1 MCSKFPRWIWEKFF
15 TYIYLFDNNRNKTEI
30 CIFLFGAPT
39 ANANHPEGNQQ
50 IYASDTLTWC
60 ESFFYSVHV
69 MCYTK
74 RTTSP
79 YFNTWD
85 HHHQAN
91 SLGIE
96 FHYQLD
102 QFAIGVYNRSKMQ
115 FASPRWWFRA
125 RNSVKDAMQ
134 EQTKLYIITELLEW
148 CTHLNHALSKYTS

>member
-1 MCSKFPRWIWEKFF
+1 
-15 TYIYLFDNNRNKTEI
+15 
-30 CIFLFGAPT
+30 
-39 ANANHPEGNQQ
+39 
-50 IYASDTLTWC
+50 
-60 ESFFYSVHV
+60 

-102 QFAIGVYNRSKMQ
+102 QFAIGLQSQQNAICKSTMMVQ
-115 FASPRWWFRA
+115 GEEF
-125 RNSVKDAMQ
+125 
-134 EQTKLYIITELLEW
+134 
-148 CTHLNHALSKYTS
+148 C